1 MCAFGGVRWRRWRGS
16 WRRSRQRY
24 TQITCF
30 ACTKVQILTAE
41 ELGQMEAMER
51 KLVAQQAELQE
62 LHAEV
67 LSILA
72 LLVQKYQY

>member
-1 MCAFGGVRWRRWRGS
+1 
-16 WRRSRQRY
+16 
-24 TQITCF
+24 
-30 ACTKVQILTAE
+30 
-41 ELGQMEAMER
+41 MER